1 MAENNQQ
8 DRLKE
13 IVESIERGIQELFE
27 SEKYR
32 QYLKTMS
39 RFHRYSVNNT
49 MLIFM
54 QKPDATLVA
63 GFNKWRDQ
71 FKRHVNRGERGIRIL
86 APTPYTI
93 RKEQEKLDPN
103 TKLPMRGPDG
113 EVLKEEVEIKIP
125 RYRPVSVFDV
135 SQTDGEPLPSIVSD
149 LTGNVQRY
157 AMFMEALKKSSPV
170 PITIEPLM
178 DGSDGYFSSS
188 EQKIVLNEGMSEVQT
203 VSAAIHEIAHARLH
217 DEGIPKWEDDRSYDE
232 IEIFGQPALFS
243 NGRLTDVPEGLFR
256 YDLRGSDYDPGEPI
270 CVERNVVVNHA
281 ASIITA
287 KPIELPEDGRIFLTE
302 ENGINFVGGEMTIR
316 EFFREHRKDRGTQEV
331 EAESVSYTVCQYYG
345 IETADN
351 SFGYIAGWSKDK
363 TLPELRASLETI
375 SKTSSR
381 LIEDIDKHF
390 AEIVKQREAEVQA
403 QDAPFLNMPENGYAI
418 YQLRPGNELR
428 NLRFEPYQRVL
439 DAGYTIDRVNYEMM
453 YTGKL
458 TETQDT
464 YDHLNRLFF
473 RFNHHKP
480 DDFRGHSLS
489 VSDIVAIKQNGAIS
503 CHYVDRWDFKELPDF
518 LTKENPLKTAEMSVE
533 DDYGMIDGIINNG
546 NSAAE
551 KEKERPS
558 VLAQLKA
565 KPPRQ
570 PKKEKTKT
578 RRKEMER

>member
-1 MAENNQQ
+1 M
-8 DRLKE
+8 
-13 IVESIERGIQELFE
+13 
-27 SEKYR
+27 
-32 QYLKTMS
+32 
-39 RFHRYSVNNT
+39 
-49 MLIFM
+49 
-54 QKPDATLVA
+54 
-63 GFNKWRDQ
+63 
-71 FKRHVNRGERGIRIL
+71 
-86 APTPYTI
+86 
-93 RKEQEKLDPN
+93 
-103 TKLPMRGPDG
+103 
-113 EVLKEEVEIKIP
+113 EIKIP

-149 LTGNVQRY
+149 LAGNVQRY

-217 DEGIPKWEDDRSYDE
+217 DEGIPKWEDDRSYDA

-270 CVERNVVVNHA
+270 CVERNVMVNHA

-302 ENGINFVGGEMTIR
+302 DNGINFVGGEMTIR

-390 AEIVKQREAEVQA
+390 AEIVKQRQAEVQA

-418 YQLRPGNELR
+418 YQLRPGEELR

-439 DAGYTIDRVNYEMM
+439 DAGYTIDRANYELV

-458 TETQDT
+458 AETQDT

-480 DDFRGHSLS
+480 NDFRGHSLS
-489 VSDIVAIKQNGAIS
+489 VSDIVAIKQNGTIS

-518 LTKENPLKTAEMSVE
+518 LAKENPLKTAEMSVE

-546 NSAAE
+546 KSAAE

-565 KPPRQ
+565 NPPCQLRKDKP
-570 PKKEKTKT
+570 KT

>member
-93 RKEQEKLDPN
+93 RKEQEKLDPK

-157 AMFMEALKKSSPV
+157 AMFMEALQKSSPV

-217 DEGIPKWEDDRSYDE
+217 DEGIPKWEDDRNYDE

-270 CVERNVVVNHA
+270 CVERNVMVNHA

-302 ENGINFVGGEMTIR
+302 DNGINFVGGEMTIR

-390 AEIVKQREAEVQA
+390 AEIVKQRQAEVQA

-439 DAGYTIDRVNYEMM
+439 DAGYTIDRANYELV

-458 TETQDT
+458 AETQDT

-480 DDFRGHSLS
+480 NDFRGHSLS

-546 NSAAE
+546 KSAAE

-565 KPPRQ
+565 NPPCQLRKDKP
-570 PKKEKTKT
+570 KT

>member
-1 MAENNQQ
+1 MAENNIQ

-13 IVESIERGIQELFE
+13 ITDGIERGIQELFE

-32 QYLKTMS
+32 QYLRTMS

-49 MLIFM
+49 ILINM

-63 GFNKWRDQ
+63 GFNKWKQ
-71 FKRHVNRGERGIRIL
+71 MKRHVLKGEQGIRIL

-103 TKLPMRGPDG
+103 TKLPVRGPDG
-113 EVLKEEVEIKIP
+113 EIVKEEVEIKIP
-125 RYRPVSVFDV
+125 RYRPVAVFDV

-149 LTGNVQRY
+149 LTGDVQQY
-157 AMFMEALKKSSPV
+157 ATFMEALKKTSSV
-170 PITIEPLM
+170 PIRIEPLM
-178 DGSDGYFSSS
+178 DGSDGYFSSGD
-188 EQKIVLNEGMSEVQT
+188 QKIVLREGMSQVQT
-203 VSAAIHEIAHARLH
+203 VSAAIHEIAHTRLH
-217 DEGIPKWEDDRSYDE
+217 DEGIPKWEDDRSYQE

-243 NGRLTDVPEGLFR
+243 NWRLTDVPEGLFR

-316 EFFREHRKDRGTQEV
+316 DFFRKHRKDRDTQEV
-331 EAESVSYTVCQYYG
+331 EAESVSYAVCQYYG

-363 TLPELRASLETI
+363 TLPELRSSLETI

-381 LIEDIDKHF
+381 LIDDIDKHF
-390 AEIVKQREAEVQA
+390 TEIVKQREAEVQV
-403 QDAPFLNMPENGYAI
+403 QDVPFLNMPEDGYAI
-418 YQLRPGNELR
+418 YQLRPGEELAS
-428 NLRFEPYQRVL
+428 LRFEPYQRVL
-439 DAGYTIDRVNYEMM
+439 DAGYTIDRANYDMV

-458 TETQDT
+458 AERQDT

-480 DDFRGHSLS
+480 SDFHGHSLS
-489 VSDIVAIKQNGAIS
+489 VSDIVAIKQRGTIS
-503 CHYVDRWDFKELPDF
+503 CHYVDRWDFKELPSF
-518 LTKENPLKTAEMSVE
+518 LAQESLFKNANMRLEDEQFRNAE
-533 DDYGMIDGIINNG
+533 
-546 NSAAE
+546 
-551 KEKERPS
+551 EKERPS
-558 VLAQLKA
+558 VLEQLKRNLPFQFKRDA
-565 KPPRQ
+565 PRIRN
-570 PKKEKTKT
+570 KD
-578 RRKEMER
+578 MER

>member
-93 RKEQEKLDPN
+93 RKEQEKLDPK

-170 PITIEPLM
+170 PITIEPLT

-217 DEGIPKWEDDRSYDE
+217 DEGIPKWEDDRSYDA

-302 ENGINFVGGEMTIR
+302 DNGINFVSGEMTIR

-381 LIEDIDKHF
+381 LIDDIDKHF
-390 AEIVKQREAEVQA
+390 AEIVKQRQAEVQA
-403 QDAPFLNMPENGYAI
+403 QDASFLNMPEDGYAI
-418 YQLRPGNELR
+418 YQLSPGSEFR

-439 DAGYTIDRVNYEMM
+439 DAGYAVDRVNYEMV
-453 YTGKL
+453 YTGQL
-458 TETQDT
+458 TEKLDT
-464 YDHLNRLFF
+464 FDHLNRLFF
-473 RFNHHKP
+473 RFNHDSP

-489 VSDIVAIKQNGAIS
+489 VSDIVAIKQKGAIS

-518 LTKENPLKTAEMSVE
+518 LVKENPLKTAEMSVE

-546 NSAAE
+546 KRAVE

-565 KPPRQ
+565 KPPCQLR
-570 PKKEKTKT
+570 KDKHKT